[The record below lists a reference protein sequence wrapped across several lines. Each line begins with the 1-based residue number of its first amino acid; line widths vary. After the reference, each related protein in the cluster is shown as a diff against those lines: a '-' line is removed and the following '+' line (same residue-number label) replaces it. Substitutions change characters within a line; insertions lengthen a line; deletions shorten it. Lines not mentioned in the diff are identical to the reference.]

1 MSVQHCN
8 EGQRDNLPSVAIRSI
23 VNNIHTDANRV
34 HLERGLAQ
42 LCKRETRTTLP
53 PPALAPVAQSHQVK
67 LIDVHIQAGHGKK
80 QMVNLD
86 T

>member
-1 MSVQHCN
+1 MSVLHFN
-8 EGQRDNLPSVAIRSI
+8 EGQRDNLPSVAIQSI
-23 VNNIHTDANRV
+23 VNNIHTDANHV

-53 PPALAPVAQSHQVK
+53 QVAQGHQVK

-80 QMVNLD
+80 QMANLD

>member
-1 MSVQHCN
+1 MSVLHFN

-23 VNNIHTDANRV
+23 VNNIHTDANHV

-53 PPALAPVAQSHQVK
+53 QVAQSHQVK

-80 QMVNLD
+80 QMANLD